1 MESRRLCAPDAIR
14 HLSRAMVIAPLP
26 PQREAMAAPRLL
38 LSSFGSPAPR
48 TFAEQHH
55 QGSGQ
60 SCRHMLGSIRPR
72 GNAASHHG
80 TVLPSSLPGP
90 VGQHS
95 LTRASKPH
103 PLRVGTAP
111 PVIPM
116 PMPMSLPLRAEHAE
130 RDARP
135 PRQLTSIAPGP
146 KSHHPSP
153 FVFRPP
159 RVILLRSPSMINH
172 QFAALYA
179 YLLYRF
185 AFFSLLL
192 DPGSLRPRCLK
203 KLKPIGLVM
212 SRLLPLPLAR
222 AMPPSREV
230 TPSGMGRR
238 LAKAIFALPSLS
250 PILSSARAPAR
261 LFPRSATPLPFP
273 GNGPPSIPQISSD
286 FDSFPPD
293 TPPIQQRTAH
303 TLVYKGKWCFCFLQK
318 G

>member
-1 MESRRLCAPDAIR
+1 
-14 HLSRAMVIAPLP
+14 MVIAPLP

-80 TVLPSSLPGP
+80 TVLYVCLHVCTWTRSSQHSFSPSSLPGP

-159 RVILLRSPSMINH
+159 RVILLRSPCMLIPDASARPIPP
-172 QFAALYA
+172 L
-179 YLLYRF
+179 
-185 AFFSLLL
+185 FSLF
-192 DPGSLRPRCLK
+192 PFFPQSRPAPRPEMATFSPC
-203 KLKPIGLVM
+203 PIRM
-212 SRLLPLPLAR
+212 SY
-222 AMPPSREV
+222 PPAAV
-230 TPSGMGRR
+230 
-238 LAKAIFALPSLS
+238 
-250 PILSSARAPAR
+250 PA
-261 LFPRSATPLPFP
+261 
-273 GNGPPSIPQISSD
+273 
-286 FDSFPPD
+286 
-293 TPPIQQRTAH
+293 
-303 TLVYKGKWCFCFLQK
+303 
-318 G
+318 